1 MTNPETSEQQTILPM
16 TRVGL
21 AAGVVIGL
29 TLGAAYGPG
38 GAVGLAIFLGFL
50 GNRFEWWFISQ

>member
-1 MTNPETSEQQTILPM
+1 M